1 MENTDENH
9 AVYLLAVWEENK
21 TEYETEDKSKSENE
35 WQIYHEQEQDTARAV
50 TQRAILK
57 EISPFN

>member
-1 MENTDENH
+1 MILWLYFKDLNFIRQNIIVENTDENH

-35 WQIYHEQEQDTARAV
+35 
-50 TQRAILK
+50 
-57 EISPFN
+57 